1 MFFNRFQ
8 RETAGQRYDTAS
20 IHLEIPRPMGNHT
33 AIKSVDD
40 AHSREKGITNFSN
53 WTRPSS
59 DTKGKHKQRRMD
71 RSDPKVVD
79 VPLGEATYVC
89 FLLILRQFS

>member
-1 MFFNRFQ
+1 MFFNCFQ

-20 IHLEIPRPMGNHT
+20 VHLETPRPMRSHT
-33 AIKSVDD
+33 AIKSAHDT
-40 AHSREKGITNFSN
+40 HSRDKGITNFSN

-59 DTKGKHKQRRMD
+59 DTKGMHKQLRLD
-71 RSDPKVVD
+71 KSAPKVID

-89 FLLILRQFS
+89 FISLFFVSP